1 MIHVTRLNGVVFYIN
16 PDLVSTVESTP
27 DTVLTLTTGDKYMIA
42 ETAEEFSKRFIALKQ
57 QFNRV

>member
-1 MIHVTRLNGVVFYIN
+1 MIQVSRLNGGVFYVN

-42 ETAEEFSKRFIALKQ
+42 ESAEEFARRFIALKQ
-57 QFNRV
+57 QFYVV